1 MSANS
6 VIHGSNRARKFAE
19 VFKQARDSLDTY
31 IPAYDKPWPDIRYAQ
46 DILQMWHELV
56 VAEVVQADL
65 ERLSRPNESTRRWLD
80 DSTLVSATEMAETLL
95 PEYHGEDQL
104 ELTVDGFEQTVR
116 RLRSTLQAVLEAAR
130 QPGASPLERE
140 DRSQLLEHVDYVF
153 QALRS
158 RDHQRQARYLDQSQ
172 AAAAQSEAAATVASA
187 AAGKTGED
195 AMSAFYAKLG
205 HDESNRADTF
215 RKLTVG
221 FALAA
226 GTFALIFVL
235 LPGGMFPVFEASAN
249 DYVRLIQK
257 TVFVAGIFGI
267 AGYFARQA
275 HQHRSMANWAGS
287 LAVQLQTFEA
297 FLAAV
302 DNPEVRDEL
311 RKNFATR
318 AFGEHPAM
326 RGDPAVAPSAAA
338 METAVGLAAKL
349 VGGGK

>member
-1 MSANS
+1 MSVNS
-6 VIHGSNRARKFAE
+6 GIQGVDWARNFAE
-19 VFKQARDSLDTY
+19 IFKHVRDSLDTY
-31 IPAYDKPWPDIRYAQ
+31 VPAYDRPWPDIKYAQ
-46 DILQMWHELV
+46 DILQMWHELIA
-56 VAEVVQADL
+56 AEVVQTDL
-65 ERLSRPNESTRRWLD
+65 ATLSPRNELTTRWLD
-80 DSTLVSATEMAETLL
+80 EGTLISATQMAETLL
-95 PEYHGEDQL
+95 AEHHGEDRL
-104 ELTVDGFEQTVR
+104 ELTVDGFEQTIR
-116 RLRSTLQAVLEAAR
+116 RLRSSLQAVLEAAR
-130 QPGASPLERE
+130 LPGASPLDGGE
-140 DRSQLLEHVDYVF
+140 RSQLLEHVDYVF

-172 AAAAQSEAAATVASA
+172 AAAAQSEAAAMAAST

-205 HDESNRADTF
+205 EDESARADTF

-235 LPGGMFPVFEASAN
+235 LPGGIFPVFDTSAN
-249 DYVRLIQK
+249 DYVGLIQK

-311 RKNFATR
+311 RKSFATR

-326 RGDPAVAPSAAA
+326 KGEPAVAPSAAA

-349 VGGGK
+349 TGGK